1 MRNAKAVTALF
12 GSMLLAITLTAGMAV
27 AQSGSADS
35 PKDSTSQPAQP
46 AQPSQPAQSSQPS
59 APAQAAPD
67 VKQSDTRTDV
77 RSESRSEK
85 VIVETERAKMFEPF
99 GMMLARW
106 AGLSMAALQRV
117 MRAIGGAVSAESAD
131 SGGTVYRLAFPAA

>member
-1 MRNAKAVTALF
+1 MRNARSLTAVL

-46 AQPSQPAQSSQPS
+46 SQPNQSPQPS
-59 APAQAAPD
+59 APGQAAPD
-67 VKQSDTRTDV
+67 MKQSDSQTDV

-85 VIVETERAKMFEPF
+85 VVVETERTKLL
-99 GMMLARW
+99 GMDPMVA
-106 AGLSMAALQRV
+106 MIV
-117 MRAIGGAVSAESAD
+117 GAVLFIIVIMAIVAMAKKTEST
-131 SGGTVYRLAFPAA
+131 SVETHRSSM

>member
-1 MRNAKAVTALF
+1 MRNAKAVTAVF

-46 AQPSQPAQSSQPS
+46 SQPNQSSQPS

-67 VKQSDTRTDV
+67 SKQSDSRTDV
-77 RSESRSEK
+77 RTENRTDR
-85 VIVETERAKMFEPF
+85 IVETERTKLL
-99 GMMLARW
+99 GMDPMVA
-106 AGLSMAALQRV
+106 MIV
-117 MRAIGGAVSAESAD
+117 GAVLFIIVIMAIVSMSKRSSSTSVETTRRTS
-131 SGGTVYRLAFPAA
+131 V